1 MEANAM
7 AEKRVFGLK
16 NWLNFIQPINHL
28 LFPETCLICQDELST
43 SSTSICSICSGELLF
58 THFEKYMEPTDLDKL
73 FWGRVQ
79 ITSTFSMLFFEKG
92 KSTQKILHAL
102 KYQSRPA
109 VGIEFGKM
117 IGEKI
122 KENELFSTVD
132 LIVPVPIHPKKKFVR
147 GYNQSEQL
155 AIGLSKALMVPTTNH
170 FIEKINHTDSQTKK
184 GRFARWDNVALNFSL
199 QQINPA
205 TKHILII
212 DDVITTG
219 ATLEALVRSIQEKK
233 PELRISIV
241 SLAITK

>member
-1 MEANAM
+1 MEANTM

-16 NWLNFIQPINHL
+16 IWLKWSQSITHL
-28 LFPETCLICQDELST
+28 IFPEVCLICQGELSK
-43 SSTSICSICSGELLF
+43 SSHSICSICSQDLLF
-58 THFEKYMEPTDLDKL
+58 THFEKYKEPTDLDKL

-79 ITSTFSMLFFEKG
+79 LENTFALLYFEKE

-117 IGEKI
+117 IGQKI
-122 KENELFSTVD
+122 NEIAAFSTVD
-132 LIVPVPIHPKKKFVR
+132 LIVPVPIHPKKKFIR

-155 AIGLSKALMVPTTNH
+155 AIGLSEFLKTPYSNH
-170 FIEKINHTDSQTKK
+170 FINKMHHTESQTKK
-184 GRFARWDNVALNFSL
+184 GRFARWDNVSQNFTL
-199 QQINPA
+199 HNPSIEP
-205 TKHILII
+205 THILLI

-219 ATLEALVRSIQEKK
+219 ATLEALVRVIQENK
-233 PELRISIV
+233 PELRVSIV